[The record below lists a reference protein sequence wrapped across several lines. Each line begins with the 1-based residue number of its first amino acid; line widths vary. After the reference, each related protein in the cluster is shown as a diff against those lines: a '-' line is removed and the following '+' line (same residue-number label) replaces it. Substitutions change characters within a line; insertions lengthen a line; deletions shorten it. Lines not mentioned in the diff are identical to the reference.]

1 MGEYTLLA
9 IAAVLFSVTVD
20 IAVLRTRLIFNK
32 KFWVFW
38 LVMFVLIF
46 IINGYLTWRP
56 IVLYG
61 EGHYLGV
68 RLFTIPIE
76 DFLYGFSLLT
86 LNICIWEFYTRRIS
100 AKRINE

>member
-1 MGEYTLLA
+1 MKEYTLLA
-9 IAAVLFSVTVD
+9 VAGVLLAVIVD
-20 IAVLRTRLIFNK
+20 MFVLRTKLILNK

-38 LVMFVLIF
+38 YVMFVLIF

-61 EGHYLGV
+61 EGHYLGL

-76 DFLYGFSLLT
+76 DFLYGFALLT
-86 LNICIWEFYTRRIS
+86 LNISIWEFCSKKINKLS
-100 AKRINE
+100 A